1 MLHGHLERLYFG
13 SAAVFRFYMLS
24 VKSERA
30 RKQTNA
36 YSVQNCGFLD
46 NFFSIRYTI
55 LRNG

>member
-1 MLHGHLERLYFG
+1 MCHLERLYFG

-46 NFFSIRYTI
+46 NFFLSDI
-55 LRNG
+55 LF